1 MLRTAAFV
9 VTSYVVGYTALAVC
23 VAVILTWELVR
34 LARFLGRWW
43 LEALE
48 QESRQLT

>member
-23 VAVILTWELVR
+23 LAVIVTWEFVR
-34 LARFLGRWW
+34 LARFLGRRWVQ
-43 LEALE
+43 ALE
-48 QESRQLT
+48 QESQQVT